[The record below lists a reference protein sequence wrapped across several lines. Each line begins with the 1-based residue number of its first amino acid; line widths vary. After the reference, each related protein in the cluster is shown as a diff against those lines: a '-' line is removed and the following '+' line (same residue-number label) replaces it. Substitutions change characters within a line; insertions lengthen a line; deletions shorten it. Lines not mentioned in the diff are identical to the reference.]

1 MAEKVRLLLR
11 GAGSLMDLYPNTHG
25 GLIEDRI
32 ADHWR
37 QVGGHLRWAMNTYYD
52 AEIAHRPEFR
62 TKAKPPKSRETQA
75 ARH

>member
-11 GAGSLMDLYPNTHG
+11 GAGSLMDLYPSTYDRSV
-25 GLIEDRI
+25 EDLI

-52 AEIAHRPEFR
+52 AEIAHRPEIR
-62 TKAKPPKSRETQA
+62 TKAEPPKSQETR